1 MTQEAEQQI
10 AARFNVQ
17 KVLRFVLGAE
27 NYGIKVEF
35 VQAVIDTA
43 PHTFIPNTPR
53 FVHGMINLRG
63 TLIPIINL
71 KELLRMPHETSG
83 NEMMVVIEKPM
94 KAGFLVD
101 KVEEV
106 MDIDFSTLQPPPS
119 SVSTFGGESIA
130 GIHKHYDT
138 IITIL
143 DIAKIINTAK
153 EMISKYS

>member
-1 MTQEAEQQI
+1 MTLEAEQQI

-17 KVLRFVLGAE
+17 KVLWFILGAE

-35 VQAVIDTA
+35 VQTVIDTA

-71 KELLRMPHETSG
+71 KELLRMPYETG
-83 NEMMVVIEKPM
+83 ENGMMVVIEEPM
-94 KAGFLVD
+94 KVGFLVD

-106 MDIDFSTLQPPPS
+106 LDIDFSALQPPPS
-119 SVSTFGGESIA
+119 SVSTLGGECIA
-130 GIHKHYDT
+130 GIHKHHDT

-143 DIAKIINTAK
+143 DIVKIVNVAK
-153 EMISKYS
+153 EMVSKYS